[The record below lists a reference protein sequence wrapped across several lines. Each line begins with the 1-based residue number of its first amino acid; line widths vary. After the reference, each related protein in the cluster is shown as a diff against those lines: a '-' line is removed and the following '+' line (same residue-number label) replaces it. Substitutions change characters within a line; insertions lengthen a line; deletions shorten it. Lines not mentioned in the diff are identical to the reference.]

1 MVFGTGKYNFGY
13 IPDAPEPPSD
23 KWFEDHCPRCK
34 HNHEWLENG
43 KWQSECLEGGCT
55 GFEERECTDEYQE
68 GFCED
73 CDRFQECKQGW
84 KGDLE

>member
-1 MVFGTGKYNFGY
+1 MTFGTGKNNFGY
-13 IPDAPEPPSD
+13 IPDPPEPPSD

-43 KWQSECLEGGCT
+43 KWQSECLEGGCI

-68 GFCED
+68 GLCED
-73 CDRFQECKQGW
+73 CDHFEQC
-84 KGDLE
+84 LEAWRKDEE